1 ETVIRKI
8 RAWRQLLNASGSEDT
23 AADLETLD
31 LFTETDLN
39 LQPELDSDLDVKIF
53 WKCFE
58 DAMSSN
64 IKGHSISSGEDIVIS
79 NESLA

>member
-1 ETVIRKI
+1 
-8 RAWRQLLNASGSEDT
+8 EDT

-39 LQPELDSDLDVKIF
+39 LQPELDSDSDIKIF

-58 DAMSSN
+58 DAMSPN
-64 IKGHSISSGEDIVIS
+64 IKR
-79 NESLA
+79 